1 MRVAFFCSQ
10 NNCLPTRTNL
20 VSSNPNIFNL
30 FSISSNFYSIDFT
43 KYNEILFL
51 LPFREHFTKLR
62 TILILKEDK
71 ISRYLKNLLSAIAQR
86 KEVL

>member
-1 MRVAFFCSQ
+1 MGQLFFCRQ
-10 NNCLPTRTNL
+10 NNCLPSRTNL
-20 VSSNPNIFNL
+20 VYSSPYILNL

-43 KYNEILFL
+43 KYNEIPFL

-71 ISRYLKNLLSAIAQR
+71 ISSYLKNLLSAIAQR
-86 KEVL
+86 KEEL